1 MDVNDPRVKHNQL
14 NGSMNC
20 WCSGS
25 DAPPSMN
32 MNMKPHKTEAVDRIV
47 VYVTIWN
54 WLSFF
59 DSHHLVKKPFL
70 LLPRAIEVF
79 DLAHTISYFPYAF
92 IHFQYLSPIGS

>member
-1 MDVNDPRVKHNQL
+1 MDAKDPRAKHSQL
-14 NGSMNC
+14 NGSMNS

-32 MNMKPHKTEAVDRIV
+32 MNMKPHKTEAIDRIV

-54 WLSFF
+54 WISLF

-79 DLAHTISYFPYAF
+79 DLAHTVSYFPCAF
-92 IHFQYLSPIGS
+92 I